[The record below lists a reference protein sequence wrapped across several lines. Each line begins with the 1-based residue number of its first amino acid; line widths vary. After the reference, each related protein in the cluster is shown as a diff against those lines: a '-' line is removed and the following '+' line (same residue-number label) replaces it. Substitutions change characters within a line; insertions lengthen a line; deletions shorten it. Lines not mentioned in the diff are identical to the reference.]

1 MAERSRLRIPAHSA
15 APAVLCFYTM
25 ALGVFAYALQELFYS
40 RFAGFY
46 DSMSYYGTLA
56 HTHALVDRSGPFGAL
71 AAASRHSTV
80 FLPWLE
86 AVLIHPFVPVRRWVG
101 IVIQLPWILLFALV
115 TYAYHRTI
123 GGSAR
128 RLAVVL
134 AVTSIGFAGM
144 YNYNGGLPDFRMDL
158 LQAVFF
164 GTIATWF
171 LLARQTGTMVAWAVL
186 GVLIGLGCLTR
197 ATLPLHLLL
206 FFLPVAAVDLVIASR
221 GRWTL
226 AGRYAIAVAVGLA
239 ISGPFYLVNF
249 DHLYYYYVIWNTDA
263 NAGLPVAES
272 FRHVYFAL
280 EHIGNFLIAGL
291 LAFAAMRVAAVW
303 RRGARLNW
311 RALWAGIAPLAY
323 LVLSGS
329 GLNPFVGMVAVP
341 GIVLFLAC
349 PLIPPRPEGDASS
362 ARAPG
367 RWPLLAPLGAMVLGC
382 ALILT
387 AIGGVTRTV
396 SGVSPWI
403 PEAAGIEA
411 VAEAILANL
420 PQVAGDPARTN
431 VAVSFSGGT
440 SFGSIGDVLVY
451 SKGYE
456 AVQPHCS
463 ALWGHTICAVKLAPV
478 AQAEWDELAGRSED
492 EKLCTIA
499 MEANAKVDILI
510 VPSSGMELHGLLIN
524 GLQEELKALLYQ
536 EGRWREIA
544 RDIRINDGE
553 KVDILLNVGRTR
565 QTGDSGPRP
574 VPNREGDCRH
584 P

>member
-1 MAERSRLRIPAHSA
+1 MAGRSLLRFPSNLA

-46 DSMSYYGTLA
+46 DSMSYYRTLA
-56 HTHALVDRSGPFGAL
+56 HTHALVDRAGPLGAL
-71 AAASRHSTV
+71 AAASRQSTV

-86 AVLIHPFVPVRRWVG
+86 AVLIHPWVPVRRWVA
-101 IVIQLPWILLFALV
+101 IVIQLPWILVFALV
-115 TYAYHRTI
+115 TYAYHRAV
-123 GGSAR
+123 GGTSR

-134 AVTSIGFAGM
+134 AATSIGFAGM

-164 GTIATWF
+164 GAIVTWF
-171 LLARQTGTMVAWAVL
+171 LLVRNTRKMVNWMVL
-186 GVLIGLGCLTR
+186 GILVGLGCLAR
-197 ATLPLHLLL
+197 ATLPVHLVM
-206 FFLPVAAVDLVIASR
+206 FFLPVAAVDLVVAS
-221 GRWTL
+221 GRRWQL
-226 AGRYAIAVAVGLA
+226 AGRYALAVAAGMA
-239 ISGPFYLVNF
+239 ITGPFYLGNF
-249 DHLYYYYVIWNTDA
+249 DHLYYYYVVWNTDA
-263 NAGLPVAES
+263 NADLPVFES
-272 FRHVYFAL
+272 VQHVYFAL
-280 EHIGNFLIAGL
+280 EHIGTFLITGL
-291 LAFAAMRVAAVW
+291 LVFAAMRVATVRW
-303 RRGARLNW
+303 RGARLNW

-341 GIVLFLAC
+341 GIVLFLSC
-349 PLIPPRPEGDASS
+349 PLIPPLPKGDASS
-362 ARAPG
+362 APVQ
-367 RWPLLAPLGAMVLGC
+367 WKSPLFASLATLVLGC

-403 PEAAGIEA
+403 PEAGGIDA
-411 VAEAILANL
+411 VVQAILENL
-420 PQVAGDPARTN
+420 PQAARQPARTN

-463 ALWGHTICAVKLAPV
+463 GLGGHTICAVKLAPV
-478 AQAEWDELAGRSED
+478 AQAEWDELPGRSED

-499 MEANAKVDILI
+499 MEANASVDILV
-510 VPSSGMELHGLLIN
+510 VPSSGMEPRGLPIN
-524 GLQEELKALLYQ
+524 GVQDELKALLYQ

-544 RDIRINDGE
+544 SDIRINDGE
-553 KVDILLNVGRTR
+553 TVDVLLNLGRTR
-565 QTGDSGPRP
+565 RTDDGGSGPVGDP
-574 VPNREGDCRH
+574 EGDCRSA
-584 P
+584 

>member
-1 MAERSRLRIPAHSA
+1 MAGRSPLRFPSNLA

-46 DSMSYYGTLA
+46 DSMSYYRTLA
-56 HTHALVDRSGPFGAL
+56 DTHALVDRAGPLGAL

-86 AVLIHPFVPVRRWVG
+86 AVLIHPFVPVRRWVA
-101 IVIQLPWILLFALV
+101 IVIQLPWILVFALV

-123 GGSAR
+123 GGSSR

-134 AVTSIGFAGM
+134 AATSIGYAGI

-164 GTIATWF
+164 GAIVTWF
-171 LLARQTGTMVAWAVL
+171 LLARQAGWMAWAVL

-221 GRWTL
+221 WRWAL

-303 RRGARLNW
+303 RHGASLNW

-362 ARAPG
+362 APVQG

-411 VAEAILANL
+411 VAEAILAN
-420 PQVAGDPARTN
+420 PSQVAGDPSRTN

-463 ALWGHTICAVKLAPV
+463 GLGGHTICAVKLAPV
-478 AQAEWDELAGRSED
+478 AQAEWDELAGGSES
-492 EKLCTIA
+492 EKLCAIA
-499 MEANAKVDILI
+499 RQASAEVDILV
-510 VPSSGMELHGLLIN
+510 VPSRGIVLGGLRIN
-524 GLQEELKALLYQ
+524 GMQDELKALLYQ

-544 RDIRINDGE
+544 RDVRINDGE
-553 KVDILLNVGRTR
+553 AVNVLLNVGRAGA
-565 QTGDSGPRP
+565 TGDGGSGP
-574 VPNREGDCRH
+574 VPDPQGDCRR